1 MLPVDPLHD
10 AGIIVADDLTG
21 STEVALVLAENGLGD
36 LALMWGG
43 TEPIPIDHNLVVN
56 LDTRDL
62 PVARARDR
70 IEGLL
75 ANRPE
80 VRERLLFKK
89 VDSTA
94 RGHLSVELE
103 ACLRHRAFDAALVA
117 LAAPNDQRY
126 TIDAAH
132 HADDQPIDRTSYAR
146 DLASPTAHLPALLT
160 HGTEAACGH
169 VPIAVVREG
178 PQATARAIMESIQN
192 GNRLVVTDC
201 VTAEDLRVVAGA
213 AIDLPQRILPV
224 GSAALFR
231 EIVAVRQAKP
241 PRPHPNGSPLAIK
254 AKERNGE
261 TLPVL
266 VVCGSLQPR
275 SREQIDQLL
284 KASSLVFE
292 EVDPLPSLDGDPDRD
307 ACIGRDI
314 AVHLANGRGV
324 VLATPRAF
332 QWFDPEAATGS
343 RIAEWTGRIVRS
355 ALSETRV
362 AGVVAMGGA
371 IATQVIRAFDGRA
384 LRVRGRLSPVVPVL
398 ELVGGPFEGLTLI
411 TKGGGVGADGVLID
425 AVARLQRDAAA
436 GMSASAAK
444 AGASIRT
451 IKESPRMTPNTDTR
465 PIVGLTIGDPTGV
478 GPEITVKSMSDESL
492 YEECRPLVIGDEGV
506 VRRAC
511 KVSGLN
517 ADINVIAMPDQGVYA
532 PGTIDVLDLGV
543 FDVEGLEYGKISR
556 EAGAA
561 ALAYI
566 DKSIDLALEGA
577 IHGVT
582 TAPIHKEAIHLAGC
596 PYPGHTDI
604 FGARTKAETF
614 TSLLAVGD
622 FRVLHA
628 TLHCSLAE
636 VASSL
641 TRERVLEI
649 IKLAHTATRDLGIER
664 PRVAVAGL
672 NPHASD
678 GGLFGDEESKLIIP
692 AIEDARAAG
701 IDADGPVPPD
711 SLFMKL
717 RGGAWDVA
725 VAMYHDQGHIPT
737 KMMGWYWDEGKRTW
751 TELRGVAVTVGLPIV
766 RTNPDHGTAFEVA
779 GKGIAN
785 PQAMREAIQVAA
797 QLARGRG
804 FI

>member
-1 MLPVDPLHD
+1 MLPVDPLRST
-10 AGIIVADDLTG
+10 GVVLADDLTG
-21 STEVALVLAENGLGD
+21 SSEAALVLAENGLGD

-43 TEPIPIDHNLVVN
+43 TETIPVDHNLVIN

-62 PVARARDR
+62 PLARARDR

-80 VRERLLFKK
+80 IRERLFFKK

-94 RGHLSVELE
+94 RGHLSIELE
-103 ACLRHRAFDAALVA
+103 ACLHHRAFDAAVVA
-117 LAAPNDQRY
+117 LAAPNDRRY
-126 TIDAAH
+126 TIDAVH

-146 DLASPTAHLPALLT
+146 DLASPTAHLPTLLT
-160 HGTEAACGH
+160 RGTDSACGH
-169 VPIAVVREG
+169 VPLAMVREG
-178 PQATARAIMESIQN
+178 PQATARKIMESIQN

-231 EIVAVRQAKP
+231 EIVAAWQARLP
-241 PRPHPNGSPLAIK
+241 QPNGNGPLREMDASD
-254 AKERNGE
+254 RSGE

-275 SREQIDQLL
+275 SRGQIDRLL
-284 KASSLVFE
+284 KTKSLILE
-292 EVDPLPSLDGDPDRD
+292 EADPLPSLDGDLDRD

-314 AVHLANGRGV
+314 AVHLGKGCGV
-324 VLATPRAF
+324 VLATPRTF
-332 QWFDPEAATGS
+332 RRSDPEESIGS
-343 RIAEWTGRIVRS
+343 WIAEWTGRIVRS
-355 ALSETRV
+355 ALSGARV

-371 IATQVIRAFDGRA
+371 IATQVIRALDGRA
-384 LRVRGRLSPVVPVL
+384 LRIRGRLSPVVPVL
-398 ELVGGPFEGLTLI
+398 ELIGGPFDGLTLI

-425 AVARLQRDAAA
+425 AVAWLQQNA
-436 GMSASAAK
+436 STSVNASAVR
-444 AGASIRT
+444 AGAPNHT

-465 PIVGLTIGDPTGV
+465 PIVALTIGDPSGV
-478 GPEITVKSMSDESL
+478 GPEITVKSMADESL
-492 YEECRPLVIGDEGV
+492 HEECRPLVIGDQGV
-506 VRRAC
+506 VRQAC

-517 ADINVIAMPDQGVYA
+517 ADINVIAMPDQGVYT

-566 DKSIDLALEGA
+566 DKSIDLALEGV

-641 TRERVLEI
+641 TRERVLKI
-649 IKLAHTATRDLGIER
+649 IKLAHTAMTDLGIAH

-678 GGLFGDEESKLIIP
+678 GGLFGDEEAKLIIP

-701 IDADGPVPPD
+701 IDAEGPIPPD

-737 KMMGWYWDEGKRTW
+737 KMMGWYWDETKRTW
-751 TELRGVAVTVGLPIV
+751 TELSGVAVTVGLPIV
-766 RTNPDHGTAFEVA
+766 RTNPDHGTAFDVA
-779 GKGIAN
+779 GKGTAN

-804 FI
+804 FV